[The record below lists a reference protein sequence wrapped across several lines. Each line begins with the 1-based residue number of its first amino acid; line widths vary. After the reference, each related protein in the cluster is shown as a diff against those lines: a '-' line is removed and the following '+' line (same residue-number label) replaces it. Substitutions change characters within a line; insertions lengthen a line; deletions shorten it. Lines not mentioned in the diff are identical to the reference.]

1 MFYGKDNKKGVVC
14 SGKILDT
21 IKKFLLEHSDAVK
34 AAMERKAKHEEK
46 KLEEL
51 EGEKVSEEL

>member
-1 MFYGKDNKKGVVC
+1 MFYGKDNKKGVQC

-46 KLEEL
+46 LEEL
-51 EGEKVSEEL
+51 EGQKVSEEL

>member
-34 AAMERKAKHEEK
+34 AAMERKAKHEEQK
-46 KLEEL
+46 AL
-51 EGEKVSEEL
+51 SEEL